1 MSALIFRSRFMVG
14 KTISHY
20 RIHSVIGRGG
30 MGVVYKAEDTRLGRV
45 VALKFLPEEF
55 ASDPMAVDRF
65 RREAR
70 AVSVLNHSNICTL
83 HDIDSAEGLPFLVM
97 EFLEGQTLRDRLNQR
112 RLEFDELLDLSIQI
126 ADALDTAHTANIVH
140 RDVKPA
146 NLFITK
152 RGQIK
157 VMDFG
162 LAKMSGPRVTER
174 SPHPPHETQTSTMPM
189 EMATTPGVT
198 LGTVNYMS
206 PEQTKGEELDSRSDL
221 FSFGVVLYEM
231 ATGKRPFS
239 APNTVMTFVA
249 ILQNAPVPPTHLRP
263 DVPPEL
269 ERIIHKALEKDRE
282 LRYQSAAEMRADLK
296 RLRRGSSGA
305 SQAISA
311 VTATMLQAPA
321 PADRTERYSSGQ
333 SARAQTPP
341 PDAAA
346 VTTKPV
352 QRRALISSTLAA
364 LAIIAAVI
372 SYYVFRQPAMQSL
385 AVLPFVNASA
395 DPGNEYLS
403 DGIAESIINDISQL
417 PKLSVRS
424 FSSVARYKNKDADPQ
439 AVGQQLN
446 VQAVLVGRLTHR
458 GDDFAINVELIDVRQ
473 NRQIWGSQ
481 FHPKTGDLIAIQE
494 KISSEISQNLRVQ
507 LTGSQKERM
516 AHAATEDTAAYQL
529 YLQGRFHWN
538 KRTLEDLQQSIDF
551 FQQAIQKDPRYALAY
566 AGQADAYALIEDLDV
581 LPAREVTPKVKD
593 AAGKALALDPN
604 LAEAHT
610 SLGWAEFHDWDWAA
624 AEKEFSRALELKPSY
639 AIAHSWY
646 GEYLMALGRYDQ
658 ALTELNRAR
667 ELDPLSPITNLDLAL
682 RLYYSHQYAQA
693 VQQCEKTLVGDSL
706 FVPAHLCLGRAYEQT
721 GAAARAV
728 DEFQKALELSEGGT
742 DELAALGHAYAVS
755 HREAEARKI
764 LQQLIDRSQQTYVQP
779 VWLAAICLGL
789 NDRDQAFMWLQKA
802 YQDRSAWLVNLKADP
817 MFDPIRSDP
826 RFVDLVR
833 RVGLSG

>member
-1 MSALIFRSRFMVG
+1 
-14 KTISHY
+14 
-20 RIHSVIGRGG
+20 

-70 AVSVLNHSNICTL
+70 AVSVLNHANICTL

-97 EFLEGQTLRDRLNQR
+97 EFLEGQTLRDKLNQR

-126 ADALDTAHTANIVH
+126 ADALDTAHTAHIVH
-140 RDVKPA
+140 RDIKPA
-146 NLFITK
+146 NLFLTR

-174 SPHPPHETQTSTMPM
+174 SPHPSHETQTSTMPM
-189 EMATTPGVT
+189 EMVTTPGVT

-249 ILQNAPVPPTHLRP
+249 ILQSAPVPPTQLRP

-269 ERIIHKALEKDRE
+269 ERIIQKALEKDRE

-311 VTATMLQAPA
+311 ATATMLQAPA
-321 PADRTERYSSGQ
+321 SADRTEKYSSGQ

-341 PDAAA
+341 PDAVA

-352 QRRALISSTLAA
+352 QRPVLISSALAA

-372 SYYVFRQPAMQSL
+372 LYYVFRQPAMQSI

-403 DGIAESIINDISQL
+403 DGIAESIINDVSQL

-458 GDDFAINVELIDVRQ
+458 GDDFVINVELIDVRD

-481 FHPKTGDLIAIQE
+481 FFPKTGDLIAIQE
-494 KISSEISQNLRVQ
+494 KISSEISQNLRLQ
-507 LTGSQKERM
+507 LTGKQKEQM
-516 AHAATEDTAAYQL
+516 AHAPTEDSAAYQL

-538 KRTLEDLQQSIDF
+538 KRTLADLQQSIDF

-667 ELDPLSPITNLDLAL
+667 ELDPLSPITNLDLGL
-682 RLYYSHQYAQA
+682 RLYYSRQYPQA
-693 VQQCEKTLVGDSL
+693 AQQCEKTLAADSL
-706 FVPAHLCLGRAYEQT
+706 FVPVHLCLGRAYEQT

-728 DEFQKALELSEGGT
+728 DEFQKALELSEGDT
-742 DELAALGHAYAVS
+742 DELAALGQAYAVS

-779 VWLAAICLGL
+779 VWMAVICLGL